1 MRAVAAKR
9 SRTLPVIGATLV
21 ALCTISAPALAHTAT
36 GTLNKETTNQGRI
49 LGKLRERLHERW
61 NHLLHRSRDPSSCH
75 PLHNKQSTRWA
86 NHPRR

>member
-21 ALCTISAPALAHTAT
+21 ALCTIPAPALAHTAT
-36 GTLNKETTNQGRI
+36 STLNKETTNQRRI

-61 NHLLHRSRDPSSCH
+61 NHWNWPHDGGHMWEAISPHPSH
-75 PLHNKQSTRWA
+75 GF
-86 NHPRR
+86 